1 MADGQRISYL
11 QSPNFQILIFMP
23 ELPEVEVLARHLR
36 PLLIGKTIRDV
47 EVRRE
52 KVLRPTTTANFKKV
66 LRGAKFTGLQRRGK
80 YLLFALRQKNS
91 RKEILLLGHLGMTG
105 RMFLAPK
112 SELLPKHAAVVL
124 NLGAQNFIYED
135 TRYFGRLTLDAS
147 AAEKLGP
154 EPWDKSFT
162 PEQFREKLKT
172 SRQPVKVKL
181 LDQSFIAG
189 VGNIYASEALF
200 RAGISPR
207 RAANK
212 ISPAAAEKLLAAI
225 RDVLQE
231 AIDCGSTIPLNFAA
245 QKTDGLFYFG
255 RAAGELDYY
264 EERLRVYDRAGR
276 PCSNCGSPIKR
287 IVQAARS
294 TFYCPH
300 CQNA

>member
-1 MADGQRISYL
+1 
-11 QSPNFQILIFMP
+11 MP

-36 PLLIGKTIRDV
+36 PLLIGKTIRTV

-52 KVLRPTTTANFKKV
+52 KVLRPTTTTNFKKV
-66 LRGAKFTGLQRRGK
+66 LNGAKFLDLQRRGK
-80 YLLFALRQKNS
+80 YLLFALRPKNS
-91 RKEILLLGHLGMTG
+91 RKEMLLLGHLGMTG

-112 SELLPKHAAVVL
+112 NAPLPKHAAVVL
-124 NLGAQNFIYED
+124 NLGARNFIYED
-135 TRYFGRLTLDAS
+135 TRYFGRLTLDVS
-147 AAEKLGP
+147 SAEKLGP
-154 EPWDKSFT
+154 EPWGKSFT
-162 PEQFREKLKT
+162 PQQFREKLKT

-200 RAGISPR
+200 RAGISPL

-212 ISPAAAEKLLAAI
+212 ISPAAAQKLLAAI
-225 RDVLQE
+225 RGVLQE
-231 AIDCGSTIPLNFAA
+231 AIDCGSTIPLNFTA
-245 QKTDGLFYFG
+245 QKTDELFYFG
-255 RAAGELDYY
+255 RAAGAPDYY
-264 EERLRVYDRAGR
+264 EERLRVYDRAGK
-276 PCSNCGSPIKR
+276 PCCNCGGPIKR